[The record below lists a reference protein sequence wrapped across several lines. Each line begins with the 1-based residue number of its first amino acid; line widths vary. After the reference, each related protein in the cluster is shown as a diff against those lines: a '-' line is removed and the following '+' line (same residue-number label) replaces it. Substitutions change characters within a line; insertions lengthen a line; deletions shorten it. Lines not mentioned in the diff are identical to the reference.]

1 MRKNILRGCAVA
13 AFLLT
18 TVPCVAAQQPSL
30 AAARELYATAEYQD
44 ALTILDALAA
54 GNSSREERRLIE
66 LYRTLCLFAVGRRA
80 EADRAIET
88 MVSQDPLYRTPALD
102 DIPPRLR
109 SALSDA
115 RKRLLPTF
123 IQAKYGEAKAAFD
136 REDFATAKD
145 GFRQVMEGLADPDVA
160 QAATQPPL
168 SDLRTLAG
176 GFHDLSAKAAEP
188 PPAPVAP
195 AAAVPAA
202 PQQPR
207 MYNAGDPRVVPPV
220 IIVQRVPPF
229 RGKVTS
235 AGMGIIEV
243 VIDETG
249 AVESARMRVPLNGMY
264 DKLVL
269 AAAKGWQYQAAT
281 LDGIPVKFRKLVQVS
296 LVPTQQD

>member
-18 TVPCVAAQQPSL
+18 TVSYVAAQQPSL

-54 GNSSREERRLIE
+54 GDSSREDRRLIE

-80 EADRAIET
+80 EADRAIES
-88 MVSQDPLYRTPALD
+88 MIAQDPLYRTPTVD

-115 RKRLLPTF
+115 RKRLLPLF

-136 REDFATAKD
+136 REDFGTAKD

-160 QAATQPPL
+160 AAASQPPL

-176 GFHDLSAKAAEP
+176 GFHDLSVKAAEP
-188 PPAPVAP
+188 PPPPVAP
-195 AAAVPAA
+195 APAA
-202 PQQPR
+202 PAVPQAPR
-207 MYNAGDPRVVPPV
+207 MYNSGDPRVVPPV

-235 AGMGIIEV
+235 SGMGIIEV

-249 AVESARMRVPLNGMY
+249 AVESAKMRVPLNGMY
-264 DKLVL
+264 DKLVVT
-269 AAAKGWQYQAAT
+269 AAKSWQYQAAT
-281 LDGIPVKFRKLVQVS
+281 LDGVPVKFRKLVQVS

>member
-18 TVPCVAAQQPSL
+18 TVPYVAAQQPSL

-54 GNSSREERRLIE
+54 GDSSREDRRLID
-66 LYRTLCLFAVGRRA
+66 LYRTLCLFAVGRRG
-80 EADRAIET
+80 EADRAIES
-88 MVSQDPLYRTPALD
+88 MVAHDPLYRTPAVD

-109 SALSDA
+109 SALSEA
-115 RKRLLPTF
+115 RKRLLPSF

-136 REDFATAKD
+136 REDFVAAKD
-145 GFRQVMEGLADPDVA
+145 GFRQVMEGLSDPDVA
-160 QAATQPPL
+160 AAANQPPL

-176 GFHDLSAKAAEP
+176 GFHDLSVKAAEP
-188 PPAPVAP
+188 PPPPVAAP
-195 AAAVPAA
+195 AAPAVPQA
-202 PQQPR
+202 PR
-207 MYNAGDPRVVPPV
+207 MYNAGDPRVVPPI

-229 RGKVTS
+229 RGKVTTS
-235 AGMGIIEV
+235 GMGIIEV
-243 VIDETG
+243 VIDEAG
-249 AVESARMRVPLNGMY
+249 AVESAKMRVPLNGMY

-296 LVPTQQD
+296 LVPTQQDN